1 MRCAGRVWTAPPAS
15 ADQGSAKWPSDRDN
29 DAQRLER
36 TEHILEGLRIK
47 MEELHSLATLAQ
59 HRADRRVADTNTIT
73 DRARR
78 KKKLD
83 QKQ

>member
-1 MRCAGRVWTAPPAS
+1 
-15 ADQGSAKWPSDRDN
+15 
-29 DAQRLER
+29 
-36 TEHILEGLRIK
+36 

-59 HRADRRVADTNTIT
+59 HRADRRVADTKTIT